1 MQLKMTIKTNG
12 KLLELS
18 TPIVM
23 GIVNVTPDSF
33 YGKSRALSGQEV
45 VEAVGKII
53 GHGGTIVDIGGYS
66 TRPDAEI
73 ISAGEELKRLSF
85 GLEIIRKHF
94 PDVIISVDT
103 FRADVARQVVEE
115 FGVSII
121 NDIGGGGLDDKMFDT
136 VARLEVAYILMH
148 SKGDPQTMQKL
159 TDYDDITAELLAFFS
174 QRLSALKKAGV
185 NDVII
190 DPGFGFA
197 KTTAQNFRLLNNLS
211 VFKETGAPVLAGLSR
226 KSMIY
231 KTLEITPDEA
241 LNGTTALNMIALE
254 NGADI
259 LRVHDVKEAVQAVN
273 LYRQLK
279 REDI

>member
-1 MQLKMTIKTNG
+1 
-12 KLLELS
+12 
-18 TPIVM
+18 M

-136 VARLEVAYILMH
+136 VARLEVAYILMQFERRPSNH
-148 SKGDPQTMQKL
+148 AET
-159 TDYDDITAELLAFFS
+159 TDYDDITAELLA
-174 QRLSALKKAGV
+174 LSAK
-185 NDVII
+185 
-190 DPGFGFA
+190 GF
-197 KTTAQNFRLLNNLS
+197 R
-211 VFKETGAPVLAGLSR
+211 
-226 KSMIY
+226 
-231 KTLEITPDEA
+231 
-241 LNGTTALNMIALE
+241 
-254 NGADI
+254 
-259 LRVHDVKEAVQAVN
+259 H
-273 LYRQLK
+273 
-279 REDI
+279 